1 MKLSGKV
8 AVIIGGNSG
17 IDLAI
22 DQEFKAQEAKIVIFG
37 RNEQTLKQAEQSLGN
52 GNLMIQGEVRELAV

>member
-8 AVIIGGNSG
+8 AVITGGNSE

-22 DQEFKAQEAKIVIFG
+22 AQEFKAQGAKIVIF
-37 RNEQTLKQAEQSLGN
+37 LFSAEMN
-52 GNLMIQGEVRELAV
+52 KC

>member
-8 AVIIGGNSG
+8 AVITGGNSE

-22 DQEFKAQEAKIVIFG
+22 AQEFKAQGAKIVIFG
-37 RNEQTLKQAEQSLGN
+37 RNEQTVKQAEQSLGN
-52 GNLMIQGEVRELAV
+52 GNLMIQGEVRE

>member
-8 AVIIGGNSG
+8 AVITGENSE

-22 DQEFKAQEAKIVIFG
+22 AQEFKAQGAKIVIFG
-37 RNEQTLKQAEQSLGN
+37 RNEQMLKQAEQSLGN
-52 GNLMIQGEVRELAV
+52 GNLMIQGEVRE

>member
-8 AVIIGGNSG
+8 AVITGGNSE

-22 DQEFKAQEAKIVIFG
+22 AQEFKAQGAKIVIFG
-37 RNEQTLKQAEQSLGN
+37 RNEQMLKQAEQSLGN
-52 GNLMIQGEVRELAV
+52 GNLMIQGEVRE

>member
-8 AVIIGGNSG
+8 AVITGENSE

-22 DQEFKAQEAKIVIFG
+22 AQEFKAQGAKIVIFG
-37 RNEQTLKQAEQSLGN
+37 RNEQMLKQAEQSLGN
-52 GNLMIQGEVRELAV
+52 GNLMIQGEESEQF